1 MCQALV
7 HRTTSPSKASRGIVN
22 RVCPPS
28 SLTKRFT
35 GERCSYYYSW
45 PTTNEED
52 MNPNDTMLEPPQG
65 EPPKKKIAETKLCEV
80 VETMCAQGFLRQ
92 ATRLAVTSKEMGEIV
107 PMGTGK
113 QIYDAAV
120 ADNKS
125 AIATYL
131 AYWRGNKD
139 SFKVLNWN
147 SEVSSPLAEAASHN
161 RLAIVGMLVAEC
173 PYVDVNAG
181 PFPALCLAARR
192 GYTEIVRSLVAAKG
206 IDVNLID
213 VKGNAPLG
221 YAASRGH
228 AEVVRILVGVKAI
241 DLDQRHVGT
250 DTPTSL
256 REFRELSNYTDS
268 ISEILPRGKT
278 ALELAIEGHHHEVVA
293 IIEGAYAALLA
304 LDQANEDIYNAALNG
319 DWIALE
325 PLLKKWAGN
334 EEVLN
339 RYRSRLPLQAASRRG
354 HLFVVKMLI
363 ATPGIDVNELDD
375 SRYTALM
382 HAAGYGHPAVV
393 TFLLT
398 VPGIDLFKKSTLSF
412 DDDLDALAFARS
424 TNPQFLPGLVDDE
437 GTRHR
442 TDQCAALLQ
451 AAMNPTAA
459 AAIA

>member
-1 MCQALV
+1 
-7 HRTTSPSKASRGIVN
+7 
-22 RVCPPS
+22 
-28 SLTKRFT
+28 
-35 GERCSYYYSW
+35 
-45 PTTNEED
+45 
-52 MNPNDTMLEPPQG
+52 
-65 EPPKKKIAETKLCEV
+65 
-80 VETMCAQGFLRQ
+80 MCAQGFLRQ
-92 ATRLAVTSKEMGEIV
+92 ATRLAVTSKEMGEMA

-147 SEVSSPLAEAASHN
+147 SEVMSPLAVAASHN
-161 RLAIVGMLVAEC
+161 RLAIVDMLVAAC

-192 GYTEIVRSLVAAKG
+192 GYTEIVRSLVSANR
-206 IDVNLID
+206 IDVNLMDIT
-213 VKGNAPLG
+213 GNAPLG
-221 YAASRGH
+221 LAARRGH
-228 AEVVRILVGVKAI
+228 TEVVRILCGVKAI
-241 DLDQRHVGT
+241 DLDHRHGGT
-250 DTPTSL
+250 DTVTSL
-256 REFRELSNYTDS
+256 RELRELSNYTDS
-268 ISEILPRGKT
+268 ISEVLPYGGKT

-293 IIEGAYAALLA
+293 IIEGAYAALRA
-304 LDQANEDIYNAALNG
+304 LDQASEDIYTAALNG
-319 DWIALE
+319 DWIALG

-334 EEVLN
+334 EDVLN
-339 RYRSRLPLQAASRRG
+339 RDGNRLPLQAASRRG

-363 ATPGIDVNELDD
+363 ATPGIAVNKLDD

-398 VPGIDLFKKSTLSF
+398 VPGIDLFKKSTLSL

-442 TDQCAALLQ
+442 KDQCAALLE

-459 AAIA
+459 PALA